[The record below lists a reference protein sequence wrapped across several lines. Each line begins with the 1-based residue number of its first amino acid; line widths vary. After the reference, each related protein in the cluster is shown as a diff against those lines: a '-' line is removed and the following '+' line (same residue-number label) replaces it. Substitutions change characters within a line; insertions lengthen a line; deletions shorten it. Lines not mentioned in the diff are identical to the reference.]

1 MMVGITV
8 ITTRNH
14 LITNL
19 NPNTFNI
26 IHPPVPIW
34 PLRCNRRVPRK
45 SAEPMTGLEDLVKAH
60 SSYFLVKARQR
71 ARFDLFM
78 LHIQQQLWVE
88 AADEAI
94 IIIKGLI
101 KK

>member
-1 MMVGITV
+1 
-8 ITTRNH
+8 
-14 LITNL
+14 
-19 NPNTFNI
+19 
-26 IHPPVPIW
+26 
-34 PLRCNRRVPRK
+34 
-45 SAEPMTGLEDLVKAH
+45 MTGRGDVVKAH

>member
-1 MMVGITV
+1 
-8 ITTRNH
+8 
-14 LITNL
+14 
-19 NPNTFNI
+19 
-26 IHPPVPIW
+26 
-34 PLRCNRRVPRK
+34 
-45 SAEPMTGLEDLVKAH
+45 MTGLEDLVKAH

-78 LHIQQQLWVE
+78 LHIQQHLWVE